1 MFALAAEEVT
11 RRILRQPAP
20 EEKRL
25 QENRALE
32 KQV

>member
-11 RRILRQPAP
+11 RRILRQSTS
-20 EEKRL
+20 EGKRH